1 MLTSLYSNRKRGKI
15 FVFLVQVTRFEF
27 LKFYVLFMILNC
39 AACYLI
45 FLWINWRYLKIWWM
59 MVNEKKVSNHSGNRL
74 QNQTNSALPVGIFR
88 RDGSGGFSGILSNM
102 VHALLKIAV
111 ALSRIIFLWQH
122 PWNFICLY
130 SFWASSEC
138 RDIKY
143 GNPGKLFM
151 WPEWAHGPKV
161 HLWPV
166 IFTVMGTGTLGNFL
180 G

>member
-1 MLTSLYSNRKRGKI
+1 MRRKCLTIQRTDFKPKLT
-15 FVFLVQVTRFEF
+15 V
-27 LKFYVLFMILNC
+27 
-39 AACYLI
+39 
-45 FLWINWRYLKIWWM
+45 
-59 MVNEKKVSNHSGNRL
+59 
-74 QNQTNSALPVGIFR
+74 SALPVGIFR

-102 VHALLKIAV
+102 VYTLLKIAV

-151 WPEWAHGPKV
+151 WPEWVHGPKI

-166 IFTVMGTGTLGNFL
+166 IFTVMGTWYFGKFFKVTQWTWIWANSGRWWRTGEPSLSWGHKESDTT
-180 G
+180 